1 MTRKAPPRRS
11 HPSAAKSSKP
21 EKKKNI
27 IKPDHKPVAKK
38 DAVRVEM
45 PAKDKKGIKLKE
57 VAREKVKTSDKA
69 KVKGKMAEPGV
80 PKVKK
85 ARAKKLPPRMRVRWC
100 VYDAMMKP
108 VALFDYNKKAEAQAS
123 LAAYLEKKPNYFLQL
138 VKELLPLP
146 TEEPVAK
153 SK

>member
-11 HPSAAKSSKP
+11 HHSTAKSSKP
-21 EKKKNI
+21 EKKKI
-27 IKPDHKPVAKK
+27 IKPDHKPVDKK
-38 DAVRVEM
+38 SAVRVEVS
-45 PAKDKKGIKLKE
+45 AKDKKGLKLKE
-57 VAREKVKTSDKA
+57 AARDKGKLGDKA
-69 KVKGKMAEPGV
+69 KIKGKMAEPGA

-108 VALFDYNKKAEAQAS
+108 VALFDYNRKAEAQAS

-146 TEEPVAK
+146 TEEVVKPK
-153 SK
+153 

>member
-1 MTRKAPPRRS
+1 MTRKAHSSRS
-11 HPSAAKSSKP
+11 QHSAAKSSKP
-21 EKKKNI
+21 EKKKS
-27 IKPDHKPVAKK
+27 IKPNHKPVAKK
-38 DAVRVEM
+38 AAAREEVLTKE
-45 PAKDKKGIKLKE
+45 KKGMKLKE
-57 VAREKVKTSDKA
+57 TARDKA
-69 KVKGKMAEPGV
+69 KVADKVKIKGKLAEPGV

-123 LAAYLEKKPNYFLQL
+123 LASYLEKKPNYFLQL

-146 TEEPVAK
+146 MEEVVK

>member
-1 MTRKAPPRRS
+1 M
-11 HPSAAKSSKP
+11 
-21 EKKKNI
+21 
-27 IKPDHKPVAKK
+27 
-38 DAVRVEM
+38 
-45 PAKDKKGIKLKE
+45 KLKE
-57 VAREKVKTSDKA
+57 AARDKA
-69 KVKGKMAEPGV
+69 KVGDKVKIKGKIAELGA

-108 VALFDYNKKAEAQAS
+108 VALFDYNKKGEAQAS

-146 TEEPVAK
+146 PEEVVKPK
-153 SK
+153 